1 MDDRLLIIS
10 SDSHAGIPKELW
22 PEYLDPRF
30 RDLIPSLHDDNAIYA
45 MAVQLLG
52 ARKEALAP
60 LEEHRE
66 IHRTGWH
73 GLHDP
78 ELRLAEMDREG
89 IAAEFVFHG
98 DSRLGDLFHNSTNR
112 AYPLEAWQAGAQ
124 AWNRWA
130 ADAFGFATDRF
141 LLTAAVGPCVDLD
154 AAVAEIH
161 WIADHGFAATYA
173 PHYMTHSGMPPLFD
187 EYWEPYWTACEE
199 RGIAVVAH
207 AGFGTE
213 QGVVFR
219 VIEDIYGAAAA
230 AAGSTEAEQMLRH
243 AGAVREE
250 SADFFTQ
257 WVNRNVESRRPLW
270 QLTLGGVFD
279 RHPGL
284 RLMLTEIRVDWI
296 PATLQFLDQVYDDR
310 RAHVPATRKP
320 SEYWQTNCIAGA
332 SFIHKA
338 EVEMRHELGVKTI
351 LFGRDYPHFEST
363 WPHTRQW
370 LQDAF
375 RGVPED
381 ELRLMLGENAI
392 RCFGLDR
399 ARLAEIAQR
408 IGPTVDEIIG
418 PNPPIRPELIEN
430 FEARGGYLKP
440 AEGDEKIPEVGALVE
455 HDLAT
460 VGGA

>member
-1 MDDRLLIIS
+1 MDDRLLIVS

-22 PEYLDPRF
+22 SEYLDPQF
-30 RDLIPSLHDDNAIYA
+30 RELIPGLHDDNAIYA
-45 MAVQLLG
+45 MAVQLPG

-78 ELRLAEMDREG
+78 ALRLAEMDREG
-89 IAAEFVFHG
+89 VAAEFVFHG

-112 AYPLEAWQAGAQ
+112 AYPLEAWEAGAR

-173 PHYMTHSGMPPLFD
+173 PHYMTHPGMPPLFD

-199 RGIAVVAH
+199 RGIAIVGH

-270 QLTLGGVFD
+270 QLTLGAVFD

-296 PATLQFLDQVYDDR
+296 PATLQFLDQVYDERPGR
-310 RAHVPATRKP
+310 RAG
-320 SEYWQTNCIAGA
+320 E
-332 SFIHKA
+332 A
-338 EVEMRHELGVKTI
+338 EAERVLAHQLHGRRVVHPQGR
-351 LFGRDYPHFEST
+351 GRDAS
-363 WPHTRQW
+363 
-370 LQDAF
+370 
-375 RGVPED
+375 
-381 ELRLMLGENAI
+381 
-392 RCFGLDR
+392 R
-399 ARLAEIAQR
+399 ARGRDDSL
-408 IGPTVDEIIG
+408 
-418 PNPPIRPELIEN
+418 RPRLPALREHVAPHPAMAAGRVSGRSRGRAPAH
-430 FEARGGYLKP
+430 ARRERHSLLRP
-440 AEGDEKIPEVGALVE
+440 RP
-455 HDLAT
+455 
-460 VGGA
+460 